1 MQTDAHPVLRAR
13 RIEAPV
19 VFLIVYALYVIGGS
33 LAWWTINASGLSAVF
48 FPPAGMTVVAFLALP
63 RRDWPV
69 VVAAVVAGEITTGL
83 TVGRFDN
90 MASLLGF
97 SAANFIG
104 PLVGA
109 IVAGRLLHRSPGSRT
124 LPDLGRRRDL
134 IVFTIAA
141 VAIGPFVSSVIG
153 ALTAW
158 WQFGSPVTSVGPQW
172 WLGDAL
178 GVAVVAPALLAWNA
192 TTGPRPWRGPAALIL
207 LASVWIGTAIT
218 LFATDLPLMF
228 LVLGALIVAG
238 ASFDV
243 RTVAVIG
250 IAIAIIVGI
259 SLSTDPDGLVVG
271 LAPSTAL
278 TTLKLQFLVFAMT
291 AYFVAAETNEA
302 AIATADV
309 KRRLET
315 VEDLQGLLLPPRTM
329 AGQGFRVR
337 GVYDAA
343 IQDVGVGGDWYVVR
357 PTQDGRLVFGVGDI
371 VGHDLKSA
379 RAMVAVRSGLI
390 LEAAINPEPARLL
403 SKLDGFSQIEP
414 SIRFSTAWIGV
425 FDPDARTLEYA
436 CAGHPPPVLV
446 LPDGY
451 RRLDGANS
459 ALIGLPQGE
468 RCTATVEVPFGSALA
483 MYSDG
488 LVETRDETIDHGLDR
503 FEQAISTHGL
513 EPEGLIEAMLSG
525 RRRDDDTILAVIDLD
540 YAPVGDWDEGDI
552 SGDSQSDVEGPWKRT
567 FRGRERRPTP
577 AK

>member
-1 MQTDAHPVLRAR
+1 MRMDARPALRAQR
-13 RIEAPV
+13 VEAPV
-19 VFLIVYALYVIGGS
+19 VFLITYALYVIGGS

-48 FPPAGMTVVAFLALP
+48 FPPAGMTIVAFLALP

-69 VVAAVVAGEITTGL
+69 VIAAVIAGEITTGL

-97 SAANFIG
+97 SAANFVG

-109 IVAGRLLHRSPGSRT
+109 VVAGRLLGRSADSLT

-134 IVFTIAA
+134 IMFTIAA

-153 ALTAW
+153 AMTAW

-178 GVAVVAPALLAWNA
+178 GVAVVAPAFLAWNA
-192 TTGPRPWRGPAALIL
+192 TKGPRPWRGPAALIL
-207 LASVWIGTAIT
+207 LASVWLGTAIT

-243 RTVAVIG
+243 RSVAVIG
-250 IAIAIIVGI
+250 IAIATIVGI
-259 SLSTDPDGLVVG
+259 SLSTDPEGLVVG
-271 LAPSTAL
+271 LTPSTAL

-302 AIATADV
+302 ALANADV
-309 KRRLET
+309 QRRLAT

-329 AGQGFRVR
+329 AGQGYRVR

-357 PTQDGRLVFGVGDI
+357 PTDDGRLVFGVGDI

-390 LEAAINPEPARLL
+390 LDAAIDPDPVRLL
-403 SKLDGFSQIEP
+403 NKLDSFSAIEP
-414 SIRFSTAWIGV
+414 SIRFCTAWIGV
-425 FDPDARTLEYA
+425 FDPVTRTIEYA

-446 LPDGY
+446 MPDGF
-451 RRLDGANS
+451 RRLDGANT

-468 RCTATVEVPFGSALA
+468 RVTATLQVPCGSAVV

-488 LVETRDETIDHGLDR
+488 LVETRDATIDVGLDR
-503 FEQAISTHGL
+503 LEQAITSHGL
-513 EPEGLIEAMLSG
+513 EPDALISAMLTSE
-525 RRRDDDTILAVIDLD
+525 RDDDTILAVIDLD
-540 YAPVGDWDEGDI
+540 YAPVRNWDEGDI
-552 SGDSQSDVEGPWKRT
+552 SVDSESDVAGPWKRT
-567 FRGRERRPTP
+567 FNGRERHLT
-577 AK
+577 